1 MNEGQQ
7 GAGSTGRTD
16 PSKGLEP
23 VHAEAFAN
31 FCSHL
36 LGALNNGFRAHIWMF
51 EPERGERPDT
61 RAARPWPCPA
71 SLAAFCAAKVAGSEV
86 ERLKAEVAHLTEWSE
101 YLRKTLS
108 LRRHRTLALHEG
120 NNTLR
125 QHIRE
130 LIGTPEKVS
139 IEV

>member
-36 LGALNNGFRAHIWMF
+36 LGALNNGFRAHIRMF
-51 EPERGERPDT
+51 EPERGERLDT
-61 RAARPWPCPA
+61 RA
-71 SLAAFCAAKVAGSEV
+71 S
-86 ERLKAEVAHLTEWSE
+86 T
-101 YLRKTLS
+101 
-108 LRRHRTLALHEG
+108 TLALSRLSSSI
-120 NNTLR
+120 LR
-125 QHIRE
+125 GQSSRI
-130 LIGTPEKVS
+130 
-139 IEV
+139 